1 MIHMFTEW
9 SMLERVPDEPS
20 SAKDEKQFCIVEKT
34 YKNFLKIDIHWNL
47 WCLFKIFNTTQS
59 KQQGN

>member
-1 MIHMFTEW
+1 MFTEW

-34 YKNFLKIDIHWNL
+34 YKNF
-47 WCLFKIFNTTQS
+47 
-59 KQQGN
+59 